1 MSNRPNNPAHKAPA
15 TNGDSAEVFEAD
27 SLLEEMKAAGR
38 PFVLG
43 GETFVLPAPTAWP
56 DEAFERA
63 RSDDP
68 LGASR
73 LILGDDYDR
82 FVAAGGNS
90 LFLQR
95 LVEKLHGASV
105 GESSAS
111 SSS

>member
-1 MSNRPNNPAHKAPA
+1 MSNRPNNPAHKTIS
-15 TNGDSAEVFEAD
+15 TNSAEAYDAD
-27 SLLEEMKAAGR
+27 ALLNEMKADGR

-43 GETFVLPAPTAWP
+43 GETFLLPAPTVWP
-56 DEAFERA
+56 DEAFA
-63 RSDDP
+63 AASKDDP
-68 LGASR
+68 VTASR
-73 LILGDDYDR
+73 IILGDAEYER
-82 FVAAGGNS
+82 FVAAGGNA